1 MKKRLLAVVFISFL
15 AIMATAQN
23 EEFDRGEFF
32 AGYSAG
38 SNLEVNIPFQEN
50 GFNVAGVYNVHKFVG
65 IKADV
70 SGTYQ
75 SLNGNFYFPNSFPN
89 VTQSSQTWKGIHNLY
104 SVTAGVQLK
113 DNRKDST
120 FKPFG
125 HFLVG
130 YGKHFDT
137 VKTPCPTG
145 AQCPPLDQDLE
156 GVSLILGGGLDIKL
170 NKRIDIRAFQF
181 DLNPITSKN
190 NGNWYNSRFSA
201 GIIFKF

>member
-1 MKKRLLAVVFISFL
+1 MKKSLLVMAFISLLAM
-15 AIMATAQN
+15 MATAQN

-65 IKADV
+65 IKVDV

-75 SLNGNFYFPNSFPN
+75 SLDGNFYFPNSPKT
-89 VTQSSQTWKGIHNLY
+89 VQTWKGIHNLY
-104 SVTAGVQLK
+104 TVNAGVQFK

-137 VKTPCPTG
+137 FKTPCPTG
-145 AQCPPLDQDLE
+145 AQCPPFDIDLQ
-156 GVSLILGGGLDIKL
+156 GVSLVLGGGLDIKL
-170 NKRIDIRAFQF
+170 NKRIDIRAAQF
-181 DLNPITSKN
+181 DLNPISSRNT
-190 NGNWYNSRFSA
+190 GNWYNSRFSA
-201 GIIFKF
+201 GVIFKF